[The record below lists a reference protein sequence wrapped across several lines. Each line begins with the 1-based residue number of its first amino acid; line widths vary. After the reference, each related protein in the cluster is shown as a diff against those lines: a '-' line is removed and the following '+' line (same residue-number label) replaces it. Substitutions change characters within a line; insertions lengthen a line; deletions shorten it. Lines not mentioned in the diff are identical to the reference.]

1 MIVKAATYFK
11 NDIYLPHAKV
21 SVTDSVKG
29 VESKID
35 DYIDE
40 YEQDCL
46 FKCFGS
52 RLYTEFIATLDSSV
66 PTFIKAGSDAKWGYL
81 LNGLSYTNPN
91 GDAVIWKGIRQK
103 TISLGVT
110 EDADSYDKSF
120 LADYIY
126 FHYESNS
133 YITRANAG
141 SVKSKSAN
149 AVTVAPTQKVVK
161 AWRKF
166 VRLVQGSLNN
176 NPYFYKESVVGLGGL
191 GVDYYQGNGTEVS
204 LYQFIADQNDLVED
218 TYADFEPKLWGDIN
232 QFGM

>member
-1 MIVKAATYFK
+1 MIVRNTYFK

-21 SVTDSVKG
+21 SATDAVKG
-29 VESKID
+29 VESKLD
-35 DYIDE
+35 DYIDQ

-52 RLYTEFIATLDSSV
+52 RLYTEFIATLDSTE
-66 PTFIKAGSDAKWGYL
+66 PTFIKTGSDAKWGFL
-81 LNGLSYTNPN
+81 LNGKSYTNSN
-91 GDAVIWKGIRQK
+91 GDNVIWKGIRQK

-126 FHYESNS
+126 FHYESNAHV
-133 YITRANAG
+133 TRSNAG
-141 SVKSKSAN
+141 NVKSKSAN

-166 VRLVQGSLNN
+166 VELVQGSTTS
-176 NPYFYKESVVGLGGL
+176 PYFYKESTISLGGL

-218 TYADFEPKLWGDIN
+218 TYADFEPKLWGNIN
-232 QFGM
+232 QLGM

>member
-1 MIVKAATYFK
+1 MIVNNTYFK

-29 VESKID
+29 VESKLN

-52 RLYTEFIATLDSSV
+52 RLYNEFIATLDIAE
-66 PTFIKAGSDAKWGYL
+66 PTFIKLGEDAKWGYL

-91 GDAVIWKGIRQK
+91 GDDVIWKGIRQK
-103 TISLGVT
+103 TISLGVST
-110 EDADSYDKSF
+110 QVDNYDKSF

-126 FHYESNS
+126 YFYESNAHV
-133 YITRANAG
+133 TRANAG
-141 SVKSKSAN
+141 SVKPKSAN
-149 AVTVAPTQKVVK
+149 AITVAPTQKVVK

-166 VRLVQGSLNN
+166 VELVQGNSNA
-176 NPYFYKESVVGLGGL
+176 NPFFYKESLIGLGGL

-204 LYQFIADQNDLVED
+204 LYQFITDQNELVED
-218 TYADFEPKLWGDIN
+218 TYANFEPKIWKDIN

>member
-1 MIVKAATYFK
+1 MIVNNVYFK

-21 SVTDSVKG
+21 SATDAVKD
-29 VESKID
+29 VESKLD
-35 DYIDE
+35 DYIDH

-52 RLYTEFIATLDSSV
+52 ILYTEFIATLDDTET
-66 PTFIKAGSDAKWGYL
+66 TFIKSGEDAKWGYL

-91 GDAVIWKGIRQK
+91 GDDVIWKGIRQK
-103 TISLGVT
+103 TISLGSSTVP
-110 EDADSYDKSF
+110 SVYDKSF

-126 FHYESNS
+126 YHYESND

-149 AVTVAPTQKVVK
+149 AITVAPTQKVVK

-166 VRLVQGSLNN
+166 VRLVQGDSEA
-176 NPYFYKESVVGLGGL
+176 NPYFYKESAVNLGGL

-204 LYQFIADQNDLVED
+204 LYQFINDQNELVED
-218 TYADFEPKLWGDIN
+218 TYANFEPKHWGNIN